1 MKQIDAAKV
10 LGITGEM
17 TPELIKKAY
26 RAACS
31 KYHPDR
37 NPAGLEMM
45 KAVNLAYETLK
56 NFEGSLESGGEGYGD
71 ALNEIL
77 NKVITMEGVI
87 IEVCGAWIWLTGETK
102 PYSAA
107 LGKNGLGFY
116 WASKKK
122 AWYFRPDDW
131 KSTSRGQMSLDE
143 IRETYGSERV
153 KNKHNNLLK
162 AG

>member
-17 TPELIKKAY
+17 TPESIKKAY
-26 RAACS
+26 RLASA

-56 NFEGSLESGGEGYGD
+56 DFEGSLESGAEGYSD

-77 NKVITMEGVI
+77 NRVMNMPGVI
-87 IEVCGAWIWLTGETK
+87 IEVCGAWIWLTGVTK
-102 PYSAA
+102 PFSAE
-107 LGKNGLGFY
+107 LGRSGLGFY

-131 KSTSRGQMSLDE
+131 KSTSRGQMSLDD

-153 KNKHNNLLK
+153 KNKQNNMLK